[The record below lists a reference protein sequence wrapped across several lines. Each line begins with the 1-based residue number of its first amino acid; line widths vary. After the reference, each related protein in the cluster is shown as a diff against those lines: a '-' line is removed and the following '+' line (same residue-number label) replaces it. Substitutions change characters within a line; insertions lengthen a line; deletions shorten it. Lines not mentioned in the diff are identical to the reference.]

1 MRSRSSAHIFWQG
14 TRSCKVPDRLGL
26 KEVRAYQV
34 HLTSRGV
41 AWATLNQIVCA
52 LRFFYGV
59 TLGASEVPERIP
71 YARQPG

>member
-1 MRSRSSAHIFWQG
+1 
-14 TRSCKVPDRLGL
+14 
-26 KEVRAYQV
+26 VRAYQV